1 MGRQKKPRY
10 CRAFDGFNLF
20 KPGGV
25 PLSQLEIVEIALDE
39 LEAMQLCDF
48 DGHDQEKA
56 ATEMGISRGT
66 LQRLLYAGR
75 KKVIDSVMQG
85 KALVIQEADHVMIR
99 RAGIRYGRRGRGM
112 GRRGRAAQRGLRPP
126 PPASPTARTDRPDS
140 A

>member
-10 CRAFDGFNLF
+10 CRAFAGFNLF
-20 KPGGV
+20 KPAGV

-48 DGHDQEKA
+48 DGHDQEEA
-56 ATEMGISRGT
+56 AQEMGISRGT

-75 KKVIDSVMQG
+75 KKLVDSVMHG

-99 RAGIRYGRRGRGM
+99 PPGMRYGRRGRGM
-112 GRRGRAAQRGLRPP
+112 GRRGWATQRDLRP
-126 PPASPTARTDRPDS
+126 PPASPTSRTVPSDP

>member
-10 CRAFDGFNLF
+10 CRAFAGFNLF
-20 KPGGV
+20 KPAGV

-48 DGHDQEKA
+48 DGHDQEEA
-56 ATEMGISRGT
+56 AQEMGISRGT

-75 KKVIDSVMQG
+75 KKVIDSVMHG

-99 RAGIRYGRRGRGM
+99 RAGMRYGRRGRGM
-112 GRRGRAAQRGLRPP
+112 GRRGWGTEERPVTPP
-126 PPASPTARTDRPDS
+126 PTPPTPRTGPSDV